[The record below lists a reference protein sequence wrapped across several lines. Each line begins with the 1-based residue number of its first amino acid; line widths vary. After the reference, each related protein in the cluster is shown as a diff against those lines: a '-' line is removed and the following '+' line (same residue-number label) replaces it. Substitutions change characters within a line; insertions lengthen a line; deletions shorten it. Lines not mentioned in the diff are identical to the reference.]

1 MGPCCWLG
9 KNLHSRGRGTKWIA
23 TLLLRRE
30 HGRKVPQQG
39 GEGLKRGAVTS
50 AKLAGGDSQ
59 KREWCTVLPIHLS
72 QRTGTGRQVSL
83 WFQPINWN
91 KMFLRSSQCEKKNTQ
106 TKNNSIY
113 LFICIHYCGQELA
126 TSPRKHILFATHPW
140 GDSSHGRSLWAAVVK
155 GMLSCII
162 SSRQGSWIGS
172 LSWNSCLGWN
182 DSQRQPRL

>member
-1 MGPCCWLG
+1 MGGRCP
-9 KNLHSRGRGTKWIA
+9 SREEKGSS
-23 TLLLRRE
+23 
-30 HGRKVPQQG
+30 
-39 GEGLKRGAVTS
+39 GEPSHQPSWPVETVRNVNDAPFCQYIS
-50 AKLAGGDSQ
+50 AKELGPEGKSPCDSSLSIEI
-59 KREWCTVLPIHLS
+59 RCFWGLPS
-72 QRTGTGRQVSL
+72 V
-83 WFQPINWN
+83 
-91 KMFLRSSQCEKKNTQ
+91 KKKNTQ

-126 TSPRKHILFATHPW
+126 TSPRKHILFATHRW

-182 DSQRQPRL
+182 DSQRHPRL